1 VLRDHALRADQIIVD
16 TSTGSPEAPQTFAAS
31 AAAQGAHFLDAT
43 ISGSSAQVLDG
54 SCIVMAGGSR
64 EAFDL
69 CRDIFA
75 AFSSQAFHTGASGT
89 GAKMKLVTNLVLGLN
104 RAALAEGLVFAREL
118 DLDPALTL
126 EIMRGSIAY
135 SRIMDTKGEKMI
147 HLDFTPQAR
156 LSQHLKDVRLML
168 AATDKALPLTR
179 THSELLEKA
188 ESLGCGDLDNSA
200 IIKAYE

>member
-1 VLRDHALRADQIIVD
+1 MQTIIGIVGTGLMGSAIARRLADAGFGVLAWDRDPASLEAISSAQRAADASEVFAKCERIVLCLPESTAVASVLRDHALRADQIIVD

-75 AFSSQAFHTGASGT
+75 AFSSQAFHTGARGT
-89 GAKMKLVTNLVLGLN
+89 GAKMKLATNLVLG
-104 RAALAEGLVFAREL
+104 
-118 DLDPALTL
+118 
-126 EIMRGSIAY
+126 
-135 SRIMDTKGEKMI
+135 
-147 HLDFTPQAR
+147 
-156 LSQHLKDVRLML
+156 
-168 AATDKALPLTR
+168 
-179 THSELLEKA
+179 
-188 ESLGCGDLDNSA
+188 
-200 IIKAYE
+200 